1 MKSVIIVLCI
11 LFFIIIMLL
20 GGILLITIWEDDDKL
35 VKGRIWSSRKRNCL
49 GLPWTFTVYS
59 FDKECFYLDTG
70 ILNKR
75 QDELRLYR
83 ILDITVT
90 RSFGQ
95 RIFGMGS
102 ILINSSDKS
111 LKDFKIKNIK
121 DVLLVRGQLS
131 QLVENNREEKHVMSR
146 EFISDSDDDDIL

>member
-1 MKSVIIVLCI
+1 MKTVIIVLCI
-11 LFFIIIMLL
+11 LCVALITVGVVLL
-20 GGILLITIWEDDDKL
+20 RTIWEDNKL
-35 VKGRIWSSRKRNCL
+35 VKDRIWSSRKRNCL

-59 FDKECFYLDTG
+59 FDKERFYLDTG

-83 ILDITVT
+83 ILDITII

-111 LKDFKIKNIK
+111 LKDFEIKNIK
-121 DVLLVRGQLS
+121 NVLSVKEQLS
-131 QLVENNREEKHVMSR
+131 QLVEKNREEKHVMSR
-146 EFISDSDDDDIL
+146 EFISDSDNDDIL